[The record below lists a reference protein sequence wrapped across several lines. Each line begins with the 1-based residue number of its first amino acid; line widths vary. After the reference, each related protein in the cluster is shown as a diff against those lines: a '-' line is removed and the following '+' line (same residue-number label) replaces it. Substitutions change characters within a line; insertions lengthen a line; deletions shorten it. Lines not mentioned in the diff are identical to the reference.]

1 MARQPLLTVTG
12 LRYSADAPHPI
23 SLALDVG
30 DRVGLLGNDEAH
42 LSAFLQV
49 LAGLRAPLA
58 GRLMWRGKR
67 LRRVNQLRRHVRLVW
82 RNPYVLFGGQL
93 SARDLLFS
101 RRGGPTDEELRAGGM
116 PSAVADFDLQALSGV
131 QRIRVTL
138 VHLQQRPPDILLI
151 DDIFQSI
158 IPEAWDEILQTLS
171 TTTSASTAL
180 VIASGRAA
188 ALRAMRTVYRMTET
202 GLMPVPREAMPGG
215 TLPSPGAMC

>member
-1 MARQPLLTVTG
+1 
-12 LRYSADAPHPI
+12 
-23 SLALDVG
+23 
-30 DRVGLLGNDEAH
+30 
-42 LSAFLQV
+42 
-49 LAGLRAPLA
+49 
-58 GRLMWRGKR
+58 
-67 LRRVNQLRRHVRLVW
+67 
-82 RNPYVLFGGQL
+82 
-93 SARDLLFS
+93 
-101 RRGGPTDEELRAGGM
+101 M

-180 VIASGRAA
+180 VIDSRRAA

-215 TLPSPGAMC
+215 TLPSPGAMY